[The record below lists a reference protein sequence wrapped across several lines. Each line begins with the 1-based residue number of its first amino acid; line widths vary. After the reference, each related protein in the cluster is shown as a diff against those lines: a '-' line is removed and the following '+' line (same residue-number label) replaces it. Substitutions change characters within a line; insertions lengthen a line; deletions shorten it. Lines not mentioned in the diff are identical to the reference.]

1 MSLNSEALAGS
12 ISGQIVL
19 SGNENSESSCKWSD
33 VYWQTVGDEAR
44 WVARRSQADE
54 PISKAQRL
62 RSTDPIQNSRSPRQE
77 INRRQRTGEN
87 KLAWAN
93 NDLTTCTANANQ
105 IKAADNAQQV
115 RPCWLANQHW
125 GCRSNADKQS
135 DRWQHADTQNEH
147 TDPWTVTL
155 ITSLHTP
162 VHPLITSLHTPV
174 HLLITLSCSQCVDY
188 LCTSVPSLWLP
199 RLHLPALT
207 CACLYFTVF
216 IIWPITFGFVHSGH
230 QHYVAVWGVP
240 FLIIVLFLPVG
251 FWFNKVKK
259 LTCIWT
265 QISTFPRA
273 SMLRCDRS
281 LPQLTVYSS

>member
-1 MSLNSEALAGS
+1 MVRVEVQGSLLWHQEDVVRLHVHNCFLN
-12 ISGQIVL
+12 VL
-19 SGNENSESSCKWSD
+19 ITRFTVRSLGPASS
-33 VYWQTVGDEAR
+33 
-44 WVARRSQADE
+44 
-54 PISKAQRL
+54 L
-62 RSTDPIQNSRSPRQE
+62 SPPE
-77 INRRQRTGEN
+77 GATSLPPGLITS
-87 KLAWAN
+87 L
-93 NDLTTCTANANQ
+93 
-105 IKAADNAQQV
+105 
-115 RPCWLANQHW
+115 
-125 GCRSNADKQS
+125 
-135 DRWQHADTQNEH
+135 H
-147 TDPWTVTL
+147 TPVHPLITSLHTPVHPLITSLHTPVHPLITSLHTPVHPLITSLHTPVHPLITSLHTPVHPL

-188 LCTSVPSLWLP
+188 LCTSAPSLWLP